1 MRAWSYQISA
11 DLPAPAN
18 TGLNGAEALADPSHG
33 DVSHG
38 QKRVPRAAALTP
50 ASSFSI
56 SNLIALEPPCSAPLR
71 LMMKLRANLHP
82 CSGGTAGI
90 AQPEAAPHRCGCPS
104 PRLSLPAARLRHC
117 S

>member
-38 QKRVPRAAALTP
+38 QQQVPRAAALTP
-50 ASSFSI
+50 AGSFST
-56 SNLIALEPPCSAPLR
+56 SNLIALEPPRSAPPR
-71 LMMKLRANLHP
+71 LGGSPGKMKLMAVGKPPSLLRWDPWH
-82 CSGGTAGI
+82 C
-90 AQPEAAPHRCGCPS
+90 AA
-104 PRLSLPAARLRHC
+104 
-117 S
+117 